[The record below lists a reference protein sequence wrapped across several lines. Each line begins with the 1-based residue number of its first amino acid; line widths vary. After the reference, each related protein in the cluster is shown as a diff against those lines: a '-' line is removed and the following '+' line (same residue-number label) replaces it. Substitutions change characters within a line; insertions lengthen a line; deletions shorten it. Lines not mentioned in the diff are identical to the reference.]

1 MKRLL
6 QIALVFA
13 IVAVAN
19 PIKAQTFTYPIKGN
33 QGFSLNEKTRDGLH
47 VNYSLGQFSLNQLE
61 YRGENMS
68 EISISGVELPN
79 AAGCPN
85 LPVVS
90 RMIAIPQGATPRLNV
105 VSHDEEILNNVNIA
119 PALRIQAES
128 EEPDMTYEKDRSVYG
143 VDAYYPEEPFVI
155 GTSKLRGVDV
165 VTVSITPF
173 QYNPVRQTL
182 RVFSNVELAL
192 TFEGGNGHFGDDAL
206 RSPYWDPILAGE
218 LMNFDQLPVIDYE
231 ARMQQWLRD
240 NADGA
245 EYLIITP
252 NNDDWAEYANQ
263 LRDYRRRQGILTE
276 VYRLDELPATTT
288 AQMKSWFHNA
298 YNNWTIKP
306 VAVLLFGDH
315 NTNMGLG
322 IPAETTSHPS
332 NGSCI
337 TDNGYADVD
346 GDNLPDMAFSRLVAA
361 NATEAQMM
369 ASKQIEYEYANPNMD
384 ASSYDHPITALG
396 WQTERWFQLC
406 SEVVGGYWRN
416 QGKHPIRINAIYQGT
431 PGSIWSSNQNTSM
444 VVNYF
449 GPNGTGY
456 IPATP
461 AELGGWTG
469 GTPAQVLEAVNNG
482 SMLLQHRD
490 HGLETGWGEP
500 AVRNSHVA
508 QTTNVG
514 KLLFVMSINC
524 LTGKFNYSSDCFCE
538 AWMRRT
544 YNGQNAGA
552 VGLICPTETSY
563 SFVNDAYVWGVYDQ
577 YDPNFLPDYGPYANY
592 EGNWQPAFGN
602 VAGKYFL
609 QQSAWPY
616 NSGSKDITHK
626 MFTAHCDAF
635 LRLYTQVPQTMD
647 VTHSDVVVAG
657 YGALTVAA
665 PEGCMISLV
674 KANIDGGW
682 DILAVATATGDSQVI
697 EFEPQL
703 PPTVINIVVTGQ
715 NYLRY
720 EDTIEVVPA
729 EGAFVV
735 VNSYTPHTTPVN
747 QQTLLSMDFKN
758 VGLDATAG
766 TTTVSISSQDDRLTI
781 VDGTGQFGA
790 LASNQ
795 VVSLEDEFSF
805 IIAQT
810 VPDNTRFNLN
820 VTMTCGENTWTSV
833 VTVTA
838 AQALPE
844 YVGITWAES
853 FDPGE
858 TLTLTASFKNN
869 GHYKATNAIASI
881 ASESQYISFANNTYS
896 VGTLEANSQVDCT
909 FSVTIA
915 SNCPESEQIP
925 ITFTLNADGGL
936 VAEGSEI
943 LKNNIIS
950 VSASPELGGTVS
962 GAGKYA
968 PGATCTITAEAND
981 GYVFVSWTLDGVVA
995 SYFSTYSF
1003 TVTESAEYVA
1013 NFIAVSNGVVVGEGT
1028 TSSSYLPSYSYYYYT
1043 LSQQIYTA
1051 DELGIGAGEISS
1063 VSFFNTGTT
1072 RTRSYTVYML
1082 NTNKTSFVSGN
1093 DWIAVTES
1101 DLMFS
1106 GSITMTQGSWT
1117 TIYFSTPFNYDG
1129 TSNIALIVDDN
1140 TGSWESPYM
1149 SCRVSPTESNQSL
1162 YVYSDGTNYDP
1173 YNPSYSG
1180 TRPLSKNQIILG
1192 FPSYDYTVTVTANPT
1207 GGGVVS
1213 GGGDCY
1219 YGQPVT
1225 IVATA
1230 SPGYVFSN
1238 WTKNG
1243 SVMSYLS
1250 SYTLT
1255 VTENAEYVANFQQV
1269 DGIVIGQA
1277 TNANP
1282 YLPTYYYY
1290 SLTEQIYTAA
1300 EMGGESCD
1308 ISSVSFFNTSS
1319 YSRTRNVTVYMVN
1332 TSKTSFESTTDWIA
1346 ITESDQVF
1354 SGNVTIP
1361 SYGWA
1366 TVYFDTPFH
1375 YNGTS
1380 NVALIMDDNT
1390 NSYNTSTSC
1399 RTFGTNGNQALRLYG
1414 SGTNYDPII
1423 PTGYSGALVS
1433 EKNQVI
1439 FGLPSWDY
1447 TVTVLADPTVGGE
1460 VNGGGLYYYGQNCTV
1475 TAEANSGYSFY
1486 YWTENGTVV
1495 STNASYTF
1503 AVTDDRNLVS
1513 HFGEPLM
1520 VTVSASP
1527 EAGGSVSGGG
1537 IYNYNESVMLTATT
1551 NPGYVFNKWTKNGSV
1566 VSYNPSCTVTVTES
1580 AEYVADFQQV
1590 DGILVGEATGTNS
1603 YLPSYSYYCYTLS
1616 QQIYTADEIGTD
1628 AGMISSLS
1636 FFNAGTTRTRSFT
1649 VYMVNTEKTSFE
1661 SATDWISVE
1670 ETDQVF
1676 SGSVTMTAGSWT
1688 TISFDT
1694 LFNYDGTSNIA
1705 LIVDDN
1711 TGNWTSPYM
1720 SCRVYSTSS
1729 NQSLY
1734 IYSDGTNYDPY
1745 NPSSY
1750 SGTRPLVKN
1759 QIILGAVSI
1768 DQQQTTE
1775 FQAGWNWWS
1784 TYIECA
1790 EIEGLTML
1798 EESLG
1803 NNGLMIMSQTQNVQ
1817 NFYPNLGYNYWFGSL
1832 SSVGLENEQDYR
1844 INVSNACNIVLTGPV
1859 AFPGNHPITVQPNW
1873 NWIGY
1878 PVMVSQNIT
1887 TALGNFQPMN
1897 NDMIKGQ
1904 RSSVTYYD
1912 GYGWWPTSFV
1922 LEPGKGY
1929 MYYSNASDNRTLTFV
1944 NGGRNQSPEFVEAHF
1959 WSNDVHAYANN
1970 FSVIATALV
1979 SGVEQTDED
1988 LEIGA
1993 FVDGECR
2000 GSASLNFFEPTGR
2013 WYAFLTIVG
2022 QNGDK
2027 VEFGIIDRKRGRSDM
2042 NCETSLAFV
2051 SDAIVGSLDNP
2062 CLLNF
2067 GTLGI
2072 KDHEGLVSL
2081 YPNPVVRNQ
2090 TFSLLIPEEET
2101 VSEMVITNALGAI
2114 VRHDIGNLSA
2124 SMVKGLPVS
2133 GVYTI
2138 KVICKSG
2145 VVYYSKLIVK

>member
-47 VNYSLGQFSLNQLE
+47 VNYSLGQFTLNQLE

-369 ASKQIEYEYANPNMD
+369 ASKQIEYEYTNPNMD

-703 PPTVINIVVTGQ
+703 PPTVISIVVTGQ

-896 VGTLEANSQVDCT
+896 VGTMEANSQVDCT

-1013 NFIAVSNGVVVGEGT
+1013 NFIAVSNGVVVGKGT

-1106 GSITMTQGSWT
+1106 GSVTMTQGSWT

-1162 YVYSDGTNYDP
+1162 YVYSDGTNYNP
-1173 YNPSYSG
+1173 YNPSYNG

-1207 GGGVVS
+1207 DGGVVS

-1225 IVATA
+1225 LVATA
-1230 SPGYVFSN
+1230 
-1238 WTKNG
+1238 
-1243 SVMSYLS
+1243 
-1250 SYTLT
+1250 
-1255 VTENAEYVANFQQV
+1255 
-1269 DGIVIGQA
+1269 
-1277 TNANP
+1277 
-1282 YLPTYYYY
+1282 
-1290 SLTEQIYTAA
+1290 
-1300 EMGGESCD
+1300 
-1308 ISSVSFFNTSS
+1308 
-1319 YSRTRNVTVYMVN
+1319 
-1332 TSKTSFESTTDWIA
+1332 
-1346 ITESDQVF
+1346 
-1354 SGNVTIP
+1354 
-1361 SYGWA
+1361 
-1366 TVYFDTPFH
+1366 
-1375 YNGTS
+1375 
-1380 NVALIMDDNT
+1380 
-1390 NSYNTSTSC
+1390 
-1399 RTFGTNGNQALRLYG
+1399 
-1414 SGTNYDPII
+1414 
-1423 PTGYSGALVS
+1423 
-1433 EKNQVI
+1433 
-1439 FGLPSWDY
+1439 
-1447 TVTVLADPTVGGE
+1447 
-1460 VNGGGLYYYGQNCTV
+1460 
-1475 TAEANSGYSFY
+1475 
-1486 YWTENGTVV
+1486 
-1495 STNASYTF
+1495 
-1503 AVTDDRNLVS
+1503 
-1513 HFGEPLM
+1513 
-1520 VTVSASP
+1520 
-1527 EAGGSVSGGG
+1527 
-1537 IYNYNESVMLTATT
+1537 

-1661 SATDWISVE
+1661 SATDWITVE

-1676 SGSVTMTAGSWT
+1676 CGSVTMTAGSWT

-1694 LFNYDGTSNIA
+1694 MFNYDGTSNIA

-1759 QIILGAVSI
+1759 QIILGTVSI

-1832 SSVGLENEQDYR
+1832 SSVGLENEQEYR
-1844 INVSNACNIVLTGPV
+1844 IDVSNACNIVLTGPV

-2013 WYAFLTIVG
+2013 WYAFLTIAG

-2114 VRHDIGNLSA
+2114 VRHDIGSLSA